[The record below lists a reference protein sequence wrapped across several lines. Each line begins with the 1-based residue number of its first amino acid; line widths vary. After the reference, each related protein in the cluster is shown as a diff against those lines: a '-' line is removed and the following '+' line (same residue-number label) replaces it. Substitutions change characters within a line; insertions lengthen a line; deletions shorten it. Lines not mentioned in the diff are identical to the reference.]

1 MHVALYLFYL
11 LDSTSFRNFQSC
23 FFAEDEIFFSYLSG
37 KTEARACDGNGCDHF
52 FCINIAGKPANVSS
66 ISIKLFPYF
75 FLRREVFFFIGKR
88 MRSMRNKGTLLQ
100 YGFRFL
106 SRKINHEDCSE
117 RSVIQ
122 ITVFSYIIVGL
133 KAIIAVI
140 FKQIFEMCLPDVQH
154 YNCLFCCFM
163 QLGEKVS
170 DIEVF
175 IHDSFILQHYILSG
189 RHSLFRHSEIH
200 FSPWSKVETDCCFDE
215 SIFL

>member
-1 MHVALYLFYL
+1 MSRWKDHRNEYKAGLLGIEVVKVCILRGHVMSEGEEVPVWNGRQARNYVHVALYLFYL

-154 YNCLFCCFM
+154 
-163 QLGEKVS
+163 
-170 DIEVF
+170 
-175 IHDSFILQHYILSG
+175 
-189 RHSLFRHSEIH
+189 
-200 FSPWSKVETDCCFDE
+200 
-215 SIFL
+215 